1 MMQFT
6 SVCGFVSNV
15 FNAKQR
21 HHLYA
26 SNRQLADIVNLSY
39 SLWISAT
46 CWEAWKVSLIYD

>member
-46 CWEAWKVSLIYD
+46 CWEAWKISLIYD